1 MLTVQNLT
9 SYYSNIKILK
19 DLTFSL
25 RKGKVTCLL
34 GRNGA
39 GKTTTLKS
47 IMGLVDKTEGL
58 ISFNDETISEIS
70 PHHIPKKGIGY
81 VPQGRRLFSELTVE
95 ENLEIGL
102 LTRRKSKV
110 TKNNVLTMFPKLKE
124 RLDQISGTLSGGEQ
138 QMLALARALC
148 IEPTL
153 LLLDEPTEGLSP
165 QMTKRVADLLNEI
178 SSRGVSILLVEQK
191 LSIAMKI
198 SHRVYVMG
206 HGQIVFEGTPAE
218 LEKRED
224 IRKEMRIQRIQR
236 GRVNSTIDI
245 TEKEFDAFLATDES
259 LDALQPELLV
269 RQILVKDKSTA
280 ENIINEINK
289 NVEFSDLAKRYSVS
303 ATAQNGGLMSW
314 KRLSEMPALYEN
326 ALEKKSVG
334 FISDPLESGSGFH
347 ILKLEDKQGDFVQFQ
362 DQWKSRHILL
372 MPTAIRDDEE
382 TERLLNEIRDR
393 IISGEDFGAL
403 ADEYSEDGTDGEP
416 GLKAKKAY

>member
-153 LLLDEPTEGLSP
+153 LLLDEPTEGLQPSMITLIRNSILELKK
-165 QMTKRVADLLNEI
+165 Q
-178 SSRGVSILLVEQK
+178 GVSILLVEQRVDAI
-191 LSIAMKI
+191 LSIA
-198 SHRVYVMG
+198 
-206 HGQIVFEGTPAE
+206 
-218 LEKRED
+218 
-224 IRKEMRIQRIQR
+224 
-236 GRVNSTIDI
+236 
-245 TEKEFDAFLATDES
+245 DE
-259 LDALQPELLV
+259 
-269 RQILVKDKSTA
+269 ILVI
-280 ENIINEINK
+280 ENGSIIFSADAKEVQNDNK
-289 NVEFSDLAKRYSVS
+289 KLYSLI
-303 ATAQNGGLMSW
+303 G
-314 KRLSEMPALYEN
+314 
-326 ALEKKSVG
+326 
-334 FISDPLESGSGFH
+334 I
-347 ILKLEDKQGDFVQFQ
+347 
-362 DQWKSRHILL
+362 
-372 MPTAIRDDEE
+372 
-382 TERLLNEIRDR
+382 
-393 IISGEDFGAL
+393 
-403 ADEYSEDGTDGEP
+403 
-416 GLKAKKAY
+416 

>member
-70 PHHIPKKGIGY
+70 PHHRPKKGIGY

-102 LTRRKSKV
+102 LTRRKSEV

-153 LLLDEPTEGLSP
+153 LLLDEPTEGLQPS
-165 QMTKRVADLLNEI
+165 MI
-178 SSRGVSILLVEQK
+178 SLIRNSILELKKQGVSILLVEQRVDSI
-191 LSIAMKI
+191 LSIA
-198 SHRVYVMG
+198 
-206 HGQIVFEGTPAE
+206 
-218 LEKRED
+218 
-224 IRKEMRIQRIQR
+224 
-236 GRVNSTIDI
+236 
-245 TEKEFDAFLATDES
+245 DE
-259 LDALQPELLV
+259 
-269 RQILVKDKSTA
+269 ILVI
-280 ENIINEINK
+280 ENGSIIFSADAKEVQNDNK
-289 NVEFSDLAKRYSVS
+289 KLYSLI
-303 ATAQNGGLMSW
+303 G
-314 KRLSEMPALYEN
+314 
-326 ALEKKSVG
+326 
-334 FISDPLESGSGFH
+334 I
-347 ILKLEDKQGDFVQFQ
+347 
-362 DQWKSRHILL
+362 
-372 MPTAIRDDEE
+372 
-382 TERLLNEIRDR
+382 
-393 IISGEDFGAL
+393 
-403 ADEYSEDGTDGEP
+403 
-416 GLKAKKAY
+416 

>member
-1 MLTVQNLT
+1 MLTVKNLT

-58 ISFNDETISEIS
+58 ISFNGETISGIS

-102 LTRRKSKV
+102 LTRRKSEV

-153 LLLDEPTEGLSP
+153 LLLDEPTEGLQPS
-165 QMTKRVADLLNEI
+165 MI
-178 SSRGVSILLVEQK
+178 SLIRNSILELKKQGVSILLVEQRVDAI
-191 LSIAMKI
+191 LSIA
-198 SHRVYVMG
+198 
-206 HGQIVFEGTPAE
+206 
-218 LEKRED
+218 
-224 IRKEMRIQRIQR
+224 
-236 GRVNSTIDI
+236 
-245 TEKEFDAFLATDES
+245 DE
-259 LDALQPELLV
+259 
-269 RQILVKDKSTA
+269 ILVI
-280 ENIINEINK
+280 ENGSLIFSADAKEVQNDNK
-289 NVEFSDLAKRYSVS
+289 KLYSLI
-303 ATAQNGGLMSW
+303 G
-314 KRLSEMPALYEN
+314 
-326 ALEKKSVG
+326 
-334 FISDPLESGSGFH
+334 I
-347 ILKLEDKQGDFVQFQ
+347 
-362 DQWKSRHILL
+362 
-372 MPTAIRDDEE
+372 
-382 TERLLNEIRDR
+382 
-393 IISGEDFGAL
+393 
-403 ADEYSEDGTDGEP
+403 
-416 GLKAKKAY
+416 

>member
-1 MLTVQNLT
+1 MLTVQSLT

-58 ISFNDETISEIS
+58 ISFNDEKISEIS

-102 LTRRKSKV
+102 LTRRKSEV

-153 LLLDEPTEGLSP
+153 LLLDEPTEGLQPS
-165 QMTKRVADLLNEI
+165 MI
-178 SSRGVSILLVEQK
+178 SLIRNSILELKKQGVSILLVEQRVDAI
-191 LSIAMKI
+191 LSIA
-198 SHRVYVMG
+198 
-206 HGQIVFEGTPAE
+206 
-218 LEKRED
+218 
-224 IRKEMRIQRIQR
+224 
-236 GRVNSTIDI
+236 
-245 TEKEFDAFLATDES
+245 DE
-259 LDALQPELLV
+259 
-269 RQILVKDKSTA
+269 ILVI
-280 ENIINEINK
+280 ENGSIIFSADAKEVQNDNK
-289 NVEFSDLAKRYSVS
+289 KLYSLI
-303 ATAQNGGLMSW
+303 G
-314 KRLSEMPALYEN
+314 
-326 ALEKKSVG
+326 
-334 FISDPLESGSGFH
+334 I
-347 ILKLEDKQGDFVQFQ
+347 
-362 DQWKSRHILL
+362 
-372 MPTAIRDDEE
+372 
-382 TERLLNEIRDR
+382 
-393 IISGEDFGAL
+393 
-403 ADEYSEDGTDGEP
+403 
-416 GLKAKKAY
+416 

>member
-102 LTRRKSKV
+102 LTRRKGEV
-110 TKNNVLTMFPKLKE
+110 TRYNVLTMFPKLKE

-153 LLLDEPTEGLSP
+153 LLLDEPTEGLQPS
-165 QMTKRVADLLNEI
+165 MI
-178 SSRGVSILLVEQK
+178 SLIRDSILELKKQGVSILLVEQRVDAI
-191 LSIAMKI
+191 LSIA
-198 SHRVYVMG
+198 
-206 HGQIVFEGTPAE
+206 
-218 LEKRED
+218 
-224 IRKEMRIQRIQR
+224 
-236 GRVNSTIDI
+236 
-245 TEKEFDAFLATDES
+245 DE
-259 LDALQPELLV
+259 
-269 RQILVKDKSTA
+269 ILVI
-280 ENIINEINK
+280 ENGSIIFSADAKEVQNDNK
-289 NVEFSDLAKRYSVS
+289 KLYSLI
-303 ATAQNGGLMSW
+303 G
-314 KRLSEMPALYEN
+314 
-326 ALEKKSVG
+326 
-334 FISDPLESGSGFH
+334 I
-347 ILKLEDKQGDFVQFQ
+347 
-362 DQWKSRHILL
+362 
-372 MPTAIRDDEE
+372 
-382 TERLLNEIRDR
+382 
-393 IISGEDFGAL
+393 
-403 ADEYSEDGTDGEP
+403 
-416 GLKAKKAY
+416 

>member
-25 RKGKVTCLL
+25 LKGKVTCLL

-102 LTRRKSKV
+102 LTRRKSEV

-153 LLLDEPTEGLSP
+153 LLLDEPTEGLQPSMITLIRNSILELKK
-165 QMTKRVADLLNEI
+165 Q
-178 SSRGVSILLVEQK
+178 GVSILLVEQRVDAI
-191 LSIAMKI
+191 LSIA
-198 SHRVYVMG
+198 
-206 HGQIVFEGTPAE
+206 
-218 LEKRED
+218 
-224 IRKEMRIQRIQR
+224 
-236 GRVNSTIDI
+236 
-245 TEKEFDAFLATDES
+245 DE
-259 LDALQPELLV
+259 
-269 RQILVKDKSTA
+269 ILVI
-280 ENIINEINK
+280 ENGSIIFSSDAKEVQNDNK
-289 NVEFSDLAKRYSVS
+289 KLYSLI
-303 ATAQNGGLMSW
+303 G
-314 KRLSEMPALYEN
+314 
-326 ALEKKSVG
+326 
-334 FISDPLESGSGFH
+334 I
-347 ILKLEDKQGDFVQFQ
+347 
-362 DQWKSRHILL
+362 
-372 MPTAIRDDEE
+372 
-382 TERLLNEIRDR
+382 
-393 IISGEDFGAL
+393 
-403 ADEYSEDGTDGEP
+403 
-416 GLKAKKAY
+416 

>member
-47 IMGLVDKTEGL
+47 IMGLVDKTEGF
-58 ISFNDETISEIS
+58 ISFNDEKISEIS

-102 LTRRKSKV
+102 LTRRKSEV

-153 LLLDEPTEGLSP
+153 LLLDEPTEGLQPS
-165 QMTKRVADLLNEI
+165 MI
-178 SSRGVSILLVEQK
+178 SLIRNSILELKKQGVSILLVEQRVDAI
-191 LSIAMKI
+191 LSIA
-198 SHRVYVMG
+198 
-206 HGQIVFEGTPAE
+206 
-218 LEKRED
+218 
-224 IRKEMRIQRIQR
+224 
-236 GRVNSTIDI
+236 
-245 TEKEFDAFLATDES
+245 DE
-259 LDALQPELLV
+259 
-269 RQILVKDKSTA
+269 ILVI
-280 ENIINEINK
+280 ENGSIIFSADAKEVQNDNK
-289 NVEFSDLAKRYSVS
+289 KLYSLI
-303 ATAQNGGLMSW
+303 G
-314 KRLSEMPALYEN
+314 
-326 ALEKKSVG
+326 
-334 FISDPLESGSGFH
+334 I
-347 ILKLEDKQGDFVQFQ
+347 
-362 DQWKSRHILL
+362 
-372 MPTAIRDDEE
+372 
-382 TERLLNEIRDR
+382 
-393 IISGEDFGAL
+393 
-403 ADEYSEDGTDGEP
+403 
-416 GLKAKKAY
+416 

>member
-58 ISFNDETISEIS
+58 ISFNDEKISEIS

-102 LTRRKSKV
+102 LTRRKSEV

-153 LLLDEPTEGLSP
+153 LLLDEPTEGLQPS
-165 QMTKRVADLLNEI
+165 MI
-178 SSRGVSILLVEQK
+178 SLIRDSILELKKQGVSILLVEQRVDAI
-191 LSIAMKI
+191 LSIA
-198 SHRVYVMG
+198 
-206 HGQIVFEGTPAE
+206 
-218 LEKRED
+218 
-224 IRKEMRIQRIQR
+224 
-236 GRVNSTIDI
+236 
-245 TEKEFDAFLATDES
+245 DE
-259 LDALQPELLV
+259 
-269 RQILVKDKSTA
+269 ILVI
-280 ENIINEINK
+280 ENGSIIFSADAKEIQNDNK
-289 NVEFSDLAKRYSVS
+289 KLYSLI
-303 ATAQNGGLMSW
+303 G
-314 KRLSEMPALYEN
+314 
-326 ALEKKSVG
+326 
-334 FISDPLESGSGFH
+334 I
-347 ILKLEDKQGDFVQFQ
+347 
-362 DQWKSRHILL
+362 
-372 MPTAIRDDEE
+372 
-382 TERLLNEIRDR
+382 
-393 IISGEDFGAL
+393 
-403 ADEYSEDGTDGEP
+403 
-416 GLKAKKAY
+416 

>member
-1 MLTVQNLT
+1 MLTVKNLT

-58 ISFNDETISEIS
+58 ISFNGETISGIS

-102 LTRRKSKV
+102 LTRRKSEI

-153 LLLDEPTEGLSP
+153 LLLDEPTEGLQPS
-165 QMTKRVADLLNEI
+165 MI
-178 SSRGVSILLVEQK
+178 SLIRESILELKKQGVSILLVEQRVDAI
-191 LSIAMKI
+191 LSIA
-198 SHRVYVMG
+198 
-206 HGQIVFEGTPAE
+206 
-218 LEKRED
+218 
-224 IRKEMRIQRIQR
+224 
-236 GRVNSTIDI
+236 
-245 TEKEFDAFLATDES
+245 DE
-259 LDALQPELLV
+259 
-269 RQILVKDKSTA
+269 ILVI
-280 ENIINEINK
+280 ENGSIIFSADAKEVQNDNK
-289 NVEFSDLAKRYSVS
+289 KLYSLI
-303 ATAQNGGLMSW
+303 G
-314 KRLSEMPALYEN
+314 
-326 ALEKKSVG
+326 
-334 FISDPLESGSGFH
+334 I
-347 ILKLEDKQGDFVQFQ
+347 
-362 DQWKSRHILL
+362 
-372 MPTAIRDDEE
+372 
-382 TERLLNEIRDR
+382 
-393 IISGEDFGAL
+393 
-403 ADEYSEDGTDGEP
+403 
-416 GLKAKKAY
+416 

>member
-58 ISFNDETISEIS
+58 ISFNDEKISEIS

-102 LTRRKSKV
+102 LTRRKSEV

-124 RLDQISGTLSGGEQ
+124 RLNQISGTLSGGEQ

-153 LLLDEPTEGLSP
+153 LLLDEPTEGLQPSMITLIRNSILELKK
-165 QMTKRVADLLNEI
+165 Q
-178 SSRGVSILLVEQK
+178 GVSILLVEQRVDAI
-191 LSIAMKI
+191 LSIA
-198 SHRVYVMG
+198 
-206 HGQIVFEGTPAE
+206 
-218 LEKRED
+218 
-224 IRKEMRIQRIQR
+224 
-236 GRVNSTIDI
+236 
-245 TEKEFDAFLATDES
+245 DE
-259 LDALQPELLV
+259 
-269 RQILVKDKSTA
+269 ILVI
-280 ENIINEINK
+280 ENGSIIFSADAKEVQNDNK
-289 NVEFSDLAKRYSVS
+289 KLYSLI
-303 ATAQNGGLMSW
+303 G
-314 KRLSEMPALYEN
+314 
-326 ALEKKSVG
+326 
-334 FISDPLESGSGFH
+334 I
-347 ILKLEDKQGDFVQFQ
+347 
-362 DQWKSRHILL
+362 
-372 MPTAIRDDEE
+372 
-382 TERLLNEIRDR
+382 
-393 IISGEDFGAL
+393 
-403 ADEYSEDGTDGEP
+403 
-416 GLKAKKAY
+416 

>member
-1 MLTVQNLT
+1 MLTVKNLT

-102 LTRRKSKV
+102 LTRRKGEV

-153 LLLDEPTEGLSP
+153 LLLDEPTEGLQPSMITLIRNSILELKK
-165 QMTKRVADLLNEI
+165 Q
-178 SSRGVSILLVEQK
+178 GVSILLVEQRVDAI
-191 LSIAMKI
+191 LSIA
-198 SHRVYVMG
+198 
-206 HGQIVFEGTPAE
+206 
-218 LEKRED
+218 
-224 IRKEMRIQRIQR
+224 
-236 GRVNSTIDI
+236 
-245 TEKEFDAFLATDES
+245 DE
-259 LDALQPELLV
+259 
-269 RQILVKDKSTA
+269 ILVI
-280 ENIINEINK
+280 ENGSIIFSADAKEVQNDNK
-289 NVEFSDLAKRYSVS
+289 KLYSLI
-303 ATAQNGGLMSW
+303 G
-314 KRLSEMPALYEN
+314 
-326 ALEKKSVG
+326 
-334 FISDPLESGSGFH
+334 I
-347 ILKLEDKQGDFVQFQ
+347 
-362 DQWKSRHILL
+362 
-372 MPTAIRDDEE
+372 
-382 TERLLNEIRDR
+382 
-393 IISGEDFGAL
+393 
-403 ADEYSEDGTDGEP
+403 
-416 GLKAKKAY
+416 

>member
-102 LTRRKSKV
+102 LTRRKGEV
-110 TKNNVLTMFPKLKE
+110 TKKNVLTMFPKLKE

-153 LLLDEPTEGLSP
+153 LLLDEPTEGLQPSMITLIRNSILELKK
-165 QMTKRVADLLNEI
+165 Q
-178 SSRGVSILLVEQK
+178 GVSILLVEQRVDAI
-191 LSIAMKI
+191 LSIA
-198 SHRVYVMG
+198 
-206 HGQIVFEGTPAE
+206 
-218 LEKRED
+218 
-224 IRKEMRIQRIQR
+224 
-236 GRVNSTIDI
+236 
-245 TEKEFDAFLATDES
+245 DE
-259 LDALQPELLV
+259 
-269 RQILVKDKSTA
+269 ILVI
-280 ENIINEINK
+280 ENGSIIFSADAKEVQNDNK
-289 NVEFSDLAKRYSVS
+289 KLYSLI
-303 ATAQNGGLMSW
+303 G
-314 KRLSEMPALYEN
+314 
-326 ALEKKSVG
+326 
-334 FISDPLESGSGFH
+334 I
-347 ILKLEDKQGDFVQFQ
+347 
-362 DQWKSRHILL
+362 
-372 MPTAIRDDEE
+372 
-382 TERLLNEIRDR
+382 
-393 IISGEDFGAL
+393 
-403 ADEYSEDGTDGEP
+403 
-416 GLKAKKAY
+416 